1 MNSQNT
7 DSPPFPH
14 FHIGLRTVKTII
26 VVFLSLCLAY
36 VRQGFANPLY
46 IAIAAILCIQPTM
59 ESSRL
64 AGTNRLI
71 GTLIGGFW
79 GILVF
84 LINSY
89 VFTDLHII
97 VKYAFTSLAL
107 IPMIYTNIIVKRAAM
122 VATSAVV
129 YLIITVSP
137 VGNMT
142 NFQFVYNRFL
152 DTFLGFAL
160 AIIVNRIKL
169 PNEEELAAKKA
180 AMEKNYL
187 LESDAKNDGKNES
200 EECSGCENET
210 AGEIPGQQ
218 K

>member
-1 MNSQNT
+1 MNRSNI
-7 DSPPFPH
+7 PH
-14 FHIGLRTVKTII
+14 LHVGMRTVKTVV

-59 ESSRL
+59 ESSRI

-71 GTLIGGFW
+71 GTFVGGFW
-79 GILVF
+79 GIAVF

-89 VFTDLHII
+89 VFADLHII
-97 VKYAFTSLAL
+97 AKYAFTSLAL
-107 IPMIYTNIIVKRAAM
+107 IPMIYTNIYIKRASM

-142 NFQFVYNRFL
+142 NLQFVFNRLL
-152 DTFLGFAL
+152 DTFMGFAI
-160 AIIVNRIKL
+160 AMAVNRVRL
-169 PNEEELAAKKA
+169 PSEEELSAKKD
-180 AMEKNYL
+180 AMKKRMEPENRNADL
-187 LESDAKNDGKNES
+187 PPSDDKK
-200 EECSGCENET
+200 
-210 AGEIPGQQ
+210 Q
-218 K
+218 

>member
-1 MNSQNT
+1 MNNRNLDNPQ
-7 DSPPFPH
+7 FPH

-142 NFQFVYNRFL
+142 NLQFVFNRLL
-152 DTFLGFAL
+152 DTFMGFAI
-160 AIIVNRIKL
+160 AMAVNRVRL
-169 PNEEELAAKKA
+169 PSEEELSAKKD
-180 AMEKNYL
+180 AMKKRMEPENRNADL
-187 LESDAKNDGKNES
+187 PPSDGKK
-200 EECSGCENET
+200 
-210 AGEIPGQQ
+210 Q
-218 K
+218 

>member
-1 MNSQNT
+1 MNRSNI
-7 DSPPFPH
+7 PH
-14 FHIGLRTVKTII
+14 LHVGMRTVKTVV

-59 ESSRL
+59 ESSRI

-71 GTLIGGFW
+71 GTFVGGFW
-79 GILVF
+79 GIAVF

-89 VFTDLHII
+89 VFADLHII
-97 VKYAFTSLAL
+97 AKYAFTSLAL
-107 IPMIYTNIIVKRAAM
+107 IPMIYTNIYIKRASM

-142 NFQFVYNRFL
+142 NLQFVFNRLL
-152 DTFLGFAL
+152 DTFMGFAI
-160 AIIVNRIKL
+160 AMAVNRIKL
-169 PNEEELAAKKA
+169 PSEEELSAKKE
-180 AMEKNYL
+180 AMKKRMEP
-187 LESDAKNDGKNES
+187 ESRNADLPPSDDKK
-200 EECSGCENET
+200 
-210 AGEIPGQQ
+210 Q
-218 K
+218 